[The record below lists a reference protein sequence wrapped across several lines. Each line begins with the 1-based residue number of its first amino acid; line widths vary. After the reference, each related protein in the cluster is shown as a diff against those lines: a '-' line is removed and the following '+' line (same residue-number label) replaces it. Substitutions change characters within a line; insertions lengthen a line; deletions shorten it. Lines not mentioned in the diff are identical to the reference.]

1 MGRIQPPAHGRRPVL
16 LRLGR
21 QRADA
26 GHVPAL
32 LPRAGPVR
40 TAAAA
45 RRTVRRRDPGSLED
59 MIPAD
64 PRPPVVVVTGAGQGL
79 GRAFARDLA
88 ARGWQLAVT
97 DLDGDRAAKVAA
109 EIAEAGGTARAFS
122 CDVADR
128 TQVIGLAAAVPAQ
141 LGPVVGLV
149 NNAAIFST
157 LRMGPFEDIEPDAW
171 DRVLRVN
178 VTGAFLMCQA
188 FIPAMRSAGHGKVV
202 NISSA
207 TVYTGRPG
215 YLHYVTSKAALI
227 GFTRA
232 LAAEVGP
239 AGIMVNAVTPGSTAT
254 EVERATITPDQRA
267 AMAAATALRRVQ
279 VPADLV
285 GAVAFLLS
293 PDSDF
298 ITGQTLN
305 VDGGFAYH

>member
-1 MGRIQPPAHGRRPVL
+1 M
-16 LRLGR
+16 
-21 QRADA
+21 
-26 GHVPAL
+26 
-32 LPRAGPVR
+32 
-40 TAAAA
+40 TAA
-45 RRTVRRRDPGSLED
+45 DQ
-59 MIPAD
+59 
-64 PRPPVVVVTGAGQGL
+64 PVVVVTGAGQGL

-88 ARGWQLAVT
+88 RRGWQVAAA
-97 DLDGDRAAKVAA
+97 DLDGGRAAQVAA
-109 EIAEAGGTARAFS
+109 EIAETGGTARAFT
-122 CDVADR
+122 CDVSDR
-128 TQVIGLAAAVPAQ
+128 AQVAALAAGVDLQ
-141 LGPVVGLV
+141 LGPVTGLV

-157 LRMGPFEDIEPDAW
+157 LRMGPFEDIEPEAW

-178 VTGAFLMCQA
+178 VTGAFHMCQA
-188 FIPAMRSAGHGKVV
+188 LIPAMRSAGYGKVV

-207 TVYTGRPG
+207 TVITGRPG

-239 AGIMVNAVTPGSTAT
+239 AGITVNAITPGSTAT
-254 EVERATITPDQRA
+254 EVERETITREQRQ
-267 AMAAATALRRVQ
+267 AMAAATALRRIQ

-293 PDSDF
+293 RDSDF

>member
-1 MGRIQPPAHGRRPVL
+1 MTT
-16 LRLGR
+16 
-21 QRADA
+21 ADQ
-26 GHVPAL
+26 
-32 LPRAGPVR
+32 
-40 TAAAA
+40 
-45 RRTVRRRDPGSLED
+45 
-59 MIPAD
+59 
-64 PRPPVVVVTGAGQGL
+64 PVVVVTGAGQGL

-88 ARGWQLAVT
+88 RRGWQVAVA
-97 DLDGDRAAKVAA
+97 DLDGGRAAQVAA
-109 EIAEAGGTARAFS
+109 EIAETGGTARAFT
-122 CDVADR
+122 CDVSDR
-128 TQVIGLAAAVPAQ
+128 AQVAGLAVAVSGQ

-157 LRMGPFEDIEPDAW
+157 LRMGPFEDIEPETW
-171 DRVLRVN
+171 DRVLQVN

-188 FIPAMRSAGHGKVV
+188 FIPGMRSAGYGKVV

-207 TVYTGRPG
+207 TVHTGRPG

-239 AGIMVNAVTPGSTAT
+239 AGLTVNAVTPGSTAT
-254 EVERATITPDQRA
+254 EVERETITPGQRQ
-267 AMAAATALRRVQ
+267 AMAAATALRRIQ

-293 PDSDF
+293 HDSDF

>member
-1 MGRIQPPAHGRRPVL
+1 M
-16 LRLGR
+16 
-21 QRADA
+21 
-26 GHVPAL
+26 
-32 LPRAGPVR
+32 
-40 TAAAA
+40 TA
-45 RRTVRRRDPGSLED
+45 
-59 MIPAD
+59 AD
-64 PRPPVVVVTGAGQGL
+64 PRAADRPVVVVTGAGQGL
-79 GRAFARDLA
+79 GRAFALDLA
-88 ARGWQLAVT
+88 RRGWQVAMA
-97 DLDGDRAAKVAA
+97 DLDGDRAAKAAA
-109 EIAEAGGTARAFS
+109 EVAEAGGTARAFT
-122 CDVADR
+122 CDVSDR
-128 TQVIGLAAAVPAQ
+128 IQVTSLATAVTSQ
-141 LGPVVGLV
+141 LGQVVGLV

-157 LRMGPFEDIEPDAW
+157 LRMGPFEDIEPEAW

-188 FIPAMRSAGHGKVV
+188 LIPAMRSVGYGKVV

-207 TVYTGRPG
+207 TVHTGRPG

-239 AGIMVNAVTPGSTAT
+239 AGITVNAITPGSTAT
-254 EVERATITPDQRA
+254 EIERETITQEQRQ
-267 AMAAATALRRVQ
+267 AMAAATAMRRNQ

-293 PDSDF
+293 HDSDF

>member
-1 MGRIQPPAHGRRPVL
+1 MTT
-16 LRLGR
+16 
-21 QRADA
+21 ADQ
-26 GHVPAL
+26 
-32 LPRAGPVR
+32 
-40 TAAAA
+40 
-45 RRTVRRRDPGSLED
+45 
-59 MIPAD
+59 
-64 PRPPVVVVTGAGQGL
+64 PVVVVTGAGQGL

-88 ARGWQLAVT
+88 RRGWQVAVA
-97 DLDGDRAAKVAA
+97 DLDGGRAAQVAA
-109 EIAEAGGTARAFS
+109 EIAETGGTARAFT
-122 CDVADR
+122 CDVSDR
-128 TQVIGLAAAVPAQ
+128 AQVAALAAGVDLQ
-141 LGPVVGLV
+141 LGPVTGLV

-157 LRMGPFEDIEPDAW
+157 LRMGPFEDIEPEAW

-178 VTGAFLMCQA
+178 VTGAFHMCQA
-188 FIPAMRSAGHGKVV
+188 LIPAMRSAGYGKVV

-207 TVYTGRPG
+207 TVITGRPG

-239 AGIMVNAVTPGSTAT
+239 AGITVNAITPGSTAT
-254 EVERATITPDQRA
+254 EIERETITTEQRE
-267 AMAAATALRRVQ
+267 AMAAATALRRIQ

-293 PDSDF
+293 RDSDF

>member
-1 MGRIQPPAHGRRPVL
+1 M
-16 LRLGR
+16 
-21 QRADA
+21 
-26 GHVPAL
+26 
-32 LPRAGPVR
+32 
-40 TAAAA
+40 T
-45 RRTVRRRDPGSLED
+45 
-59 MIPAD
+59 PAD
-64 PRPPVVVVTGAGQGL
+64 PPVVVITGGGQGL
-79 GRAFARDLA
+79 GRAFALDLA
-88 ARGWQLAVT
+88 ARGWQVAVA

-109 EIAEAGGTARAFS
+109 EIAEAGGTARAYT
-122 CDVADR
+122 CDVADPA
-128 TQVIGLAAAVPAQ
+128 QVTKLAGQ
-141 LGPVVGLV
+141 LGPVTGLV

-157 LRMGPFEDIEPDAW
+157 LRMGPFEDIDPETW

-178 VTGAFLMCQA
+178 VTGAFIMCRA
-188 FIPAMRSAGHGKVV
+188 LIPAMRSAGYGKVV

-207 TVYTGRPG
+207 TVHTGRPG

-239 AGIMVNAVTPGSTAT
+239 AGITVNAVTPGSTAT
-254 EVERATITPDQRA
+254 EVERETITPEQRQ
-267 AMAAATALRRVQ
+267 AMAAATALRRIQ

>member
-1 MGRIQPPAHGRRPVL
+1 MHPPAPPDRPAPRVL
-16 LRLGR
+16 
-21 QRADA
+21 
-26 GHVPAL
+26 
-32 LPRAGPVR
+32 
-40 TAAAA
+40 
-45 RRTVRRRDPGSLED
+45 
-59 MIPAD
+59 II
-64 PRPPVVVVTGAGQGL
+64 TGAGQGL
-79 GRAFARDLA
+79 GRAFALDLA
-88 ARGWQLAVT
+88 RRGWQVAVA
-97 DLDGDRAAKVAA
+97 DLDGDRAGKVAA
-109 EIAEAGGTARAFS
+109 EIVQAGGTARAFT
-122 CDVADR
+122 CDVSDR
-128 TQVIGLAAAVPAQ
+128 AQVAALASAVPGE

-157 LRMGPFEDIEPDAW
+157 LRMGPFEDIEPEAW

-178 VTGAFLMCQA
+178 VTGAFFMCQA
-188 FIPAMRSAGHGKVV
+188 FIPHMKAAGYGKVV

-207 TVYTGRPG
+207 TVLTGRPG

-239 AGIMVNAVTPGSTAT
+239 DGITVNAITPGSTAT
-254 EVERATITPDQRA
+254 EVERETITREQRQ
-267 AMAAATALRRVQ
+267 AMAAATALRRIQ

-293 PDSDF
+293 HDSDF

>member
-1 MGRIQPPAHGRRPVL
+1 M
-16 LRLGR
+16 
-21 QRADA
+21 
-26 GHVPAL
+26 
-32 LPRAGPVR
+32 
-40 TAAAA
+40 TAA
-45 RRTVRRRDPGSLED
+45 DQ
-59 MIPAD
+59 
-64 PRPPVVVVTGAGQGL
+64 PVVVVTGAGQGL

-88 ARGWQLAVT
+88 RRGWQVAVA
-97 DLDGDRAAKVAA
+97 DLDGGRAAKVAA
-109 EIAEAGGTARAFS
+109 EIAEAGGTARAFT
-122 CDVADR
+122 CDVSDR
-128 TQVIGLAAAVPAQ
+128 AQVAALAAEAALQ
-141 LGPVVGLV
+141 LGPVTGLV

-157 LRMGPFEDIEPDAW
+157 LRMGPFEEIGPEAW

-178 VTGAFLMCQA
+178 VTGAFHMCQA
-188 FIPAMRSAGHGKVV
+188 LIPAMRSAGYGKVV

-207 TVYTGRPG
+207 TVITGRPG

-239 AGIMVNAVTPGSTAT
+239 AGITVNAITPGSTAT
-254 EVERATITPDQRA
+254 EVERETITREQRQ
-267 AMAAATALRRVQ
+267 AMAAATALRRIQ

-293 PDSDF
+293 RDSDF

>member
-1 MGRIQPPAHGRRPVL
+1 M
-16 LRLGR
+16 
-21 QRADA
+21 
-26 GHVPAL
+26 
-32 LPRAGPVR
+32 
-40 TAAAA
+40 TAA
-45 RRTVRRRDPGSLED
+45 DQ
-59 MIPAD
+59 
-64 PRPPVVVVTGAGQGL
+64 PVVVVTGAGQGL

-88 ARGWQLAVT
+88 RRGWQVAVA
-97 DLDGDRAAKVAA
+97 DLDGGRAAQVAA
-109 EIAEAGGTARAFS
+109 EIAETGGTARAFT
-122 CDVADR
+122 CDVSDR
-128 TQVIGLAAAVPAQ
+128 AQVAALAAGVDLQ
-141 LGPVVGLV
+141 LGPVTGLV

-157 LRMGPFEDIEPDAW
+157 LRMGPFEDIEPEAW

-178 VTGAFLMCQA
+178 VTGAFHMCQA
-188 FIPAMRSAGHGKVV
+188 LIPAMRSAGYGKVV

-207 TVYTGRPG
+207 TVITGRPG

-239 AGIMVNAVTPGSTAT
+239 AGITVNAITPGSTAT
-254 EVERATITPDQRA
+254 EIERETITTEQRE
-267 AMAAATALRRVQ
+267 AMAAATALRRIQ

-293 PDSDF
+293 RDSDF

>member
-1 MGRIQPPAHGRRPVL
+1 M
-16 LRLGR
+16 
-21 QRADA
+21 
-26 GHVPAL
+26 
-32 LPRAGPVR
+32 
-40 TAAAA
+40 TAA
-45 RRTVRRRDPGSLED
+45 DQ
-59 MIPAD
+59 
-64 PRPPVVVVTGAGQGL
+64 PVVVVTGAGQGL

-88 ARGWQLAVT
+88 RRGWQVAVA
-97 DLDGDRAAKVAA
+97 DLDGGRAAKVAA
-109 EIAEAGGTARAFS
+109 EIAAAGGTARAFT
-122 CDVADR
+122 CDVSDR
-128 TQVIGLAAAVPAQ
+128 AQVAALAAEAALQ
-141 LGPVVGLV
+141 LGPVTGLV

-157 LRMGPFEDIEPDAW
+157 LRMGPFEEIGPEAW

-178 VTGAFLMCQA
+178 VTGAFHMCQA
-188 FIPAMRSAGHGKVV
+188 LIPAMRSAGYGKVV

-207 TVYTGRPG
+207 TVITGRPG

-239 AGIMVNAVTPGSTAT
+239 AGITVNAITPGSTAT
-254 EVERATITPDQRA
+254 EVERETITREQRQ
-267 AMAAATALRRVQ
+267 AMAAATALRRIQ

-293 PDSDF
+293 RDSDF